1 MGILGKDLFNLKRP
15 NTHIKVRFGDS
26 GYWIEDMEEA
36 LPYGTILT
44 ELLNYDAEPYHRMY
58 EKWTQAKG
66 EREKAESAIGMIKE
80 IQSLPLYCLVFLP
93 DLMNEKRLEQVS
105 RNAEHDLRLIQE
117 RYAWFLT
124 EMYKDAPPEKKKG
137 QKKEAL
143 ALRIYKQCIDAFVS
157 GISLGAD
164 TEVDAPQLN
173 VQYEIVS
180 IDDEHAEL
188 AEKMYFDRLA
198 DFVYVELMKGIQH
211 DFIPKCCQ
219 NCGRWFLQQP
229 GMTYNYCGELAPG
242 EAKLTCRDIGAA
254 VSFKAKVQNNE
265 IWQIHQRAYKKYY
278 ARIKKGN
285 MSKAEFERWARNA
298 EELRD
303 EALQQYEFLHAEDER
318 KEFIE
323 SFREDMNRE

>member
-1 MGILGKDLFNLKRP
+1 MTTFVGQNLGAGKADRIEQGKKKCILLAMLITVFLGAVVSLFAAQLVSLFNDEP
-15 NTHIKVRFGDS
+15 KV
-26 GYWIEDMEEA
+26 IEI
-36 LPYGTILT
+36 GT
-44 ELLNYDAEPYHRMY
+44 A
-58 EKWTQAKG
+58 
-66 EREKAESAIGMIKE
+66 
-80 IQSLPLYCLVFLP
+80 
-93 DLMNEKRLEQVS
+93 S
-105 RNAEHDLRLIQE
+105 RNAEDDLRLIQE

-124 EMYKDAPPEKKKG
+124 EMYKDAPSEKKKG

-164 TEVDAPQLN
+164 TEVDAPQIN

-180 IDDEHAEL
+180 IDGEHAEL

-229 GMTYNYCGELAPG
+229 GMTYNYCGELVPG

-303 EALQQYEFLHAEDER
+303 EALQQYEFLHTEDER

-323 SFREDMNRE
+323 SFRADMNRE